1 MVVILWEFKSPRP
14 HQEPPSHVLGPWRLY
29 YKRLERG
36 RFRLFQIPMGAS
48 SVAMDATELAVL
60 LDGID
65 VGKVRR
71 PARWTPPTPNWRRS
85 IGRSLARRAEER
97 EDAADG
103 PRGPKEAAARPGGHA
118 GTPAQERRATEIIP
132 CWQRD
137 RGASIC
143 IRQEKLASA
152 LQRAFRSF
160 FAGRARPN
168 RECSPGRAFSLK
180 GIPVSSRSA
189 VERQQLAE
197 STHETGPS

>member
-48 SVAMDATELAVL
+48 SVAMDATELAML

-85 IGRSLARRAEER
+85 IGRSLARRARRCRRWTARSER
-97 EDAADG
+97 SGRQTRRSRRNAGART
-103 PRGPKEAAARPGGHA
+103 PRYRDNPMLAEGSGCVYLHSAREASFSASEGVS
-118 GTPAQERRATEIIP
+118 ELLRRACTPE
-132 CWQRD
+132 QGMLAR
-137 RGASIC
+137 ASI
-143 IRQEKLASA
+143 
-152 LQRAFRSF
+152 
-160 FAGRARPN
+160 
-168 RECSPGRAFSLK
+168 
-180 GIPVSSRSA
+180 
-189 VERQQLAE
+189 LAE
-197 STHETGPS
+197 GDSGVEPKRGGTSATC